1 MQQIK
6 RKSLFR
12 PRPAA
17 SEKRFSGK
25 KVRFYC
31 LLSLAALLV
40 LIAAFG
46 GVLAPQDPLA
56 GDLSASL
63 QPPSAAHLCGTDK
76 LGRDVFSRILAGAG
90 SSFSLT

>member
-6 RKSLFR
+6 RKSII
-12 PRPAA
+12 RPAA

-46 GVLAPQDPLA
+46 GVLA
-56 GDLSASL
+56 LSL
-63 QPPSAAHLCGTDK
+63 IH
-76 LGRDVFSRILAGAG
+76 I
-90 SSFSLT
+90 